1 MVAGPGYRRSLS
13 VQRLLHYGRTSAAL
27 AEWMRASDPPD
38 ISVASLPA
46 LEWAEK
52 VLDVGDSMNFPVV
65 VDCRDMWPDI
75 FVGMVPRCLRQ
86 PSRLAL
92 EPLFR
97 KKKRILRRA
106 YAISG
111 ITSQYLEWGL
121 KGAGRERGERDFV
134 AHHAYAPSDCGAEE
148 LQEAGRFWDERG
160 LAEDPQQLTICYFGV
175 LGTSS
180 DFRPVMAGLR
190 LLGRLGERVR
200 LVVCGDGFR
209 LNEIRQ
215 LALDMRNVHFA
226 GHVSGAHIKT
236 MMDRSDVGLAPFAP
250 IPNFLSNI
258 PGKISEYLSG
268 GLPILCGISGAT
280 GEYLQAN
287 QCGWSYQ
294 DAADFAGCI
303 SKLINEPQLR
313 KDAATQAAEAFQRDF
328 RAVEVVRAAEQ
339 ALQFIAAEWQHRPG
353 CLLAGRSLG
362 ACGNHQSDLR

>member
-134 AHHAYAPSDCGAEE
+134 AHHAYAPSDCGPEE

-180 DFRPVMAGLR
+180 RFPSRHGRPQTSRTIG
-190 LLGRLGERVR
+190 
-200 LVVCGDGFR
+200 
-209 LNEIRQ
+209 
-215 LALDMRNVHFA
+215 
-226 GHVSGAHIKT
+226 
-236 MMDRSDVGLAPFAP
+236 
-250 IPNFLSNI
+250 
-258 PGKISEYLSG
+258 
-268 GLPILCGISGAT
+268 
-280 GEYLQAN
+280 
-287 QCGWSYQ
+287 
-294 DAADFAGCI
+294 
-303 SKLINEPQLR
+303 
-313 KDAATQAAEAFQRDF
+313 
-328 RAVEVVRAAEQ
+328 
-339 ALQFIAAEWQHRPG
+339 
-353 CLLAGRSLG
+353 
-362 ACGNHQSDLR
+362 